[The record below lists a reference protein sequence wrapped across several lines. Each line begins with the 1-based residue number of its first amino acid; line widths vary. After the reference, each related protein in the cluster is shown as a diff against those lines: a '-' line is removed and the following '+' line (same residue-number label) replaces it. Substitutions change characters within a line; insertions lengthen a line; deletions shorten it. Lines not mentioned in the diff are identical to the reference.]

1 MLLILVR
8 NRGSILAVV
17 FIALVL
23 GAGVALLMTP
33 AFTASASIL
42 PPETPSSMTSALVRQ
57 IGAPAGIGGETSNL
71 PENPPAMY
79 IGILQSRTIADNVIE
94 RFHLQARWKLE
105 NMEDARKALKKHV
118 QFETAKNG
126 LIVIT
131 VEDSDPRL
139 TCNLANAFV
148 DELHQQNS
156 KLAATEAAQRRLFFY
171 QQLAEEKEALSDAD
185 EDLRK
190 TQEKTGLITL
200 SRQTIQSIQTVAEIR
215 AAIAAREVEM
225 QTTRTFATDQNP
237 TLFRI
242 QRQVDALHQRLR
254 SLENSHWQMQRGN
267 TELHTGRY
275 PTERLEY
282 LRKFRE
288 VKYHE
293 SLLELLSMQ
302 YEAGL
307 IDEAKSAPSIQVVD
321 RAVLPDKR
329 SGPPRMLM
337 IVGFGFIGFCVSC
350 LGVFANEAFMRLRR
364 IPKSAARLDQLGDAL
379 HVHL

>member
-23 GAGVALLMTP
+23 GTGVALLMTP
-33 AFTASASIL
+33 AFTASATIL
-42 PPETPSSMTSALVRQ
+42 PPQTPPSMASALVGQ
-57 IGAPAGIGGETSNL
+57 IGASAATGGGTGNL

-94 RFHLQARWKLE
+94 RFHLQARWKLG
-105 NMEDARKALKKHV
+105 NLEDTRKTLKERA

-131 VEDSDPRL
+131 VEDRDPRL
-139 TCNLANAFV
+139 TSDLANAFV
-148 DELHQQNS
+148 DELYQQTS
-156 KLAATEAAQRRLFFY
+156 KLAATEAAQRRSFFY
-171 QQLAEEKEALSDAD
+171 QQLTEEKKALSHAD

-190 TQEKTGLITL
+190 TQEKTGLIAV
-200 SRQTIQSIQTVAEIR
+200 SRQTTQSIQNVAEIR
-215 AAIAAREVEM
+215 AAITAGEVEL
-225 QTTRTFATDQNP
+225 QATRTFATDQNSN
-237 TLFRI
+237 LIRL
-242 QRQVDALHQRLR
+242 QRQVDALYQQLR
-254 SLENSHWQMQRGN
+254 SLENSHWQTQRGD
-267 TELHTGRY
+267 TELPTVRY
-275 PTERLEY
+275 PAEGLEY

-293 SLLELLSMQ
+293 SLFGLLSGQ
-302 YEAGL
+302 YEAGR
-307 IDEAKSAPSIQVVD
+307 IDEAKSAPNIQIVD
-321 RAVLPDKR
+321 HAVLPDKR

-337 IVGFGFIGFCVSC
+337 ILGFGFIGFCVAC
-350 LGVFANEAFMRLRR
+350 LGVFANQAFIRFRR
-364 IPKSAARLDQLGDAL
+364 IPDSAAKLDQLNEAL